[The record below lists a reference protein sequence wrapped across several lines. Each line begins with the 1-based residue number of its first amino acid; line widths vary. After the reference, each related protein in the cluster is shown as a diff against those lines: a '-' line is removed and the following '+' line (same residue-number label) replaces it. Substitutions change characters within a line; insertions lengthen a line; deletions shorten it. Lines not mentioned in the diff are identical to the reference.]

1 MKNEEFRQKA
11 HSVLD
16 EVINHIN
23 EMEKKTGTVADD
35 LKHEYNQ
42 KLARLKEIKKDLTA
56 KLDDYEVLTESR
68 WDVVKESFDEFLDQV
83 YDAWKENY
91 KKAKSAFK

>member
-1 MKNEEFRQKA
+1 MKNKDFREKA

-16 EVINHIN
+16 EVIDHIN
-23 EMEKKTGTVADD
+23 EMEKKANTVSDE

-42 KLARLKEIKKDLTA
+42 KLARLKEIKKDLTS

-68 WDVVKESFDEFLDQV
+68 WDVVKESFDEFMDQV
-83 YDAWKENY
+83 YEAWKENF